1 LSFVVLLFN
10 HKKATMKP
18 TNILKLLASV
28 LGAGALLSAHAAT
41 TLTVYTALEA
51 DQIKAYQAEFEKSN
65 PDIEIKWVRD
75 STGIVTAKL
84 LAEKANPKADV
95 IWGLAASSLA
105 ILDKEGMLTPYAPKN
120 LSNIEAKY
128 RSPAN
133 PPAWVGMDVWG
144 SAICF
149 NTVEAQK
156 QGLPKPTSWA
166 DLTKPIYAG
175 KIVMPHPASSGT
187 GYLDVTAWIQ
197 MMGEDKAWAYMDA
210 LHKNIGQ
217 YTHSG
222 SKPCK
227 QAATG
232 EFPIGIAFE
241 YRAVKTKK
249 EGAPIDIILP
259 SEGLGWDL
267 EATAIV
273 KGTKNL
279 DAAKRLADFS
289 ASKDAMMQYEKN
301 FAVLAV
307 PGIAKPD
314 PLLPADYEKRLTK
327 NDFVWTSTNRDRILT
342 EWSKRYESKAEKK

>member
-1 LSFVVLLFN
+1 
-10 HKKATMKP
+10 MK
-18 TNILKLLASV
+18 TTVIFKLLATII
-28 LGAGALLSAHAAT
+28 GTGALLSAHAAT

-51 DQIKAYQAEFEKSN
+51 DQIKAYQTEFEKTN

-84 LAEKANPKADV
+84 MAEKANPKADV

-120 LSNIEAKY
+120 LPSIDAKY
-128 RSPAN
+128 RSAAN

-187 GYLDVTAWIQ
+187 GYLDVSAWIQ

-249 EGAPIDIILP
+249 DGAPIDIILP
-259 SEGLGWDL
+259 SEGLGWDI

-289 ASKDAMMQYEKN
+289 ASRAAMEQYEKN
-301 FAVLAV
+301 FAVVAV

-314 PLLPADYEKRLTK
+314 PLLPADYEKHLSK
-327 NDFVWTSTNRDRILT
+327 NDFVWASSNRERILT
-342 EWSKRYESKAEKK
+342 EWSKRYESKAEPK